1 MNLDIYKNK
10 NKVGEDIIMEKE
22 SLKINEE
29 DYIFSNSKSDNISV
43 INKIKAAFVPN
54 ANISKYTYFILGV
67 LGFLS
72 VFMIWSALTY
82 GKIVDKLFL
91 PTPTET
97 LNAAVTLVTELGFL
111 GDIKSTICIV
121 MIGFI
126 ISAIVAVPM
135 GILIGTYKPIEA
147 LCEPLLS
154 FIRYLPASAFI
165 PLFILWIGVND
176 TQKIAVIFMG
186 SFFQLVLMIAV
197 ATGNV
202 KQELIDV
209 SYTLGTSKYS
219 VAWRI
224 ILPSSLPSIVD
235 SLRIILGWAWTYVIV
250 AELVGAS
257 SGIGYTIIQA
267 QRMLATQNIFVGIL
281 TIGLIG
287 LFFDYCFKFVSKKLF
302 PWN

>member
-1 MNLDIYKNK
+1 
-10 NKVGEDIIMEKE
+10 MEKE
-22 SLKINEE
+22 SFKIHDSNCKIN
-29 DYIFSNSKSDNISV
+29 YSKSESIGF
-43 INKIKAAFVPN
+43 INKIKMSFVPK
-54 ANISKYTYFILGV
+54 ADISKSNYFILGT
-67 LGFLS
+67 LGFVS
-72 VFMIWSALTY
+72 VIIIWSILTY
-82 GKIVDKLFL
+82 GKFVDKLFL
-91 PTPTET
+91 PTPSAT
-97 LNAAVTLVTELGFL
+97 LNAAVTLVAKLGFL
-111 GDIKSTICIV
+111 GDIKSTIFIV
-121 MIGFI
+121 MIGFVV
-126 ISAIVAVPM
+126 SAIFAIPI

-176 TQKIAVIFMG
+176 IEKVAVIFMG

-197 ATGNV
+197 AISNV

-235 SLRIILGWAWTYVIV
+235 SLRIILGWSWTYVIV

-257 SGIGYTIIQA
+257 SGIGYTIIQS

-287 LFFDYCFKFVSKKLF
+287 LFFDYCFKFVYKKLF